1 MPPRLPRLTL
11 FTGGKECGL
20 CEVAKT
26 NLVAIRHTHPFD
38 IKVWNIRE
46 PPTDAKEEEAHK
58 WRRAY
63 QYEIPVLHV
72 DGERALKNNITQ
84 EDLRRVLDEWRAKN
98 AEGKD

>member
-20 CEVAKT
+20 CEA
-26 NLVAIRHTHPFD
+26 NLVAIRHTHPFE
-38 IKVWNIRE
+38 IKLWNIRE
-46 PPTDAKEEEAHK
+46 PPTDAKEEEVHK

-72 DGERALKNNITQ
+72 DGQRALKNNITQ

>member
-20 CEVAKT
+20 CEVAKA
-26 NLVAIRHTHPFD
+26 NLVAVRHTHPFE

-46 PPTDAKEEEAHK
+46 PPADVGAEDVHK

-63 QYEIPVLHV
+63 QYEIVSTNARRAGV
-72 DGERALKNNITQ
+72 KGECDEDGAGFC
-84 EDLRRVLDEWRAKN
+84 V
-98 AEGKD
+98 